1 MLCCCTCSKLQ
12 YYQQTLSVTLETA
25 VFTLELFVKHVSG
38 TCTSSSNTGVI
49 WGIIPYVSAMLAV
62 AVTTLVLT
70 EKRITEI

>member
-1 MLCCCTCSKLQ
+1 M
-12 YYQQTLSVTLETA
+12 LSVTLETA
-25 VFTLELFVKHVSG
+25 VFTLELFVKHVSD
-38 TCTSSSNTGVI
+38 TCTSSSNTSVI